1 MTADPKQIG
10 RHLHKE
16 TQSARMKRD
25 EEDISKVMG
34 VFHHWIDPFETSNE
48 LASLGSGR
56 VASES
61 TKQDLLNAKA
71 KGTDNMGK

>member
-1 MTADPKQIG
+1 
-10 RHLHKE
+10 
-16 TQSARMKRD
+16 MKRD